1 MKLKTPLFIGL
12 GHRKRTGK
20 DTFASMLAG
29 ELGINLGL
37 RVGIKSFAR
46 PLKVQAAAI
55 YGWAGLQS
63 PEVYEQKA
71 TEYLREVTLPAI
83 GKTPREVWIEFGMK
97 MREIYPD
104 TWLDIL
110 LKNEDNIDYDVI
122 IIPDTRFPNE
132 CQGILDHNG
141 LLYRVVNDR
150 IAFSDDRADNAL
162 VGFEDY
168 WTGDINNN
176 GTLGDLADQAKNV
189 AAQIWESH

>member
-1 MKLKTPLFIGL
+1 MKKPLFIGL

-20 DTFASMLAG
+20 DTFASMLSG
-29 ELGINLGL
+29 ELMYNKGL
-37 RVGIKSFAR
+37 RVAIRSFAR
-46 PLKVQAAAI
+46 PLKVQAAQI
-55 YGWAGLQS
+55 YGWAGLEV

-83 GKTPREVWIEFGMK
+83 GKTPREIWIEFGMK

-110 LKNEDNIDYDVI
+110 LKDENNIDYDVI

-132 CQGILDHNG
+132 CTGILDHNG
-141 LLYRVVNDR
+141 LLYRILNDR
-150 IAFSDDRADNAL
+150 VEVSDDRADNAL
-162 VGFEDY
+162 VGHEAV

-176 GTLGDLADQAKNV
+176 STLRGLADQARNLADEIHGV
-189 AAQIWESH
+189 L

>member
-1 MKLKTPLFIGL
+1 MKTPLFIGL

-29 ELGINLGL
+29 ELRINRGM
-37 RVGIKSFAR
+37 RVAVKSFAR

-55 YGWAGLQS
+55 YGWAGLAG
-63 PEVYEQKA
+63 PEVYEAKA

-83 GKTPREVWIEFGMK
+83 GKTPREIWIEFGMK

-110 LKNEDNIDYDVI
+110 LKDENNIDYDVI
-122 IIPDTRFPNE
+122 IIPDTRFFNE
-132 CQGILDHNG
+132 CEGILFQNG

-150 IAFSDDRADNAL
+150 IEHSDDRADNAL
-162 VGFEDY
+162 VGFEDV

-176 GTLGDLADQAKNV
+176 GTLKDLADQAQNL
-189 AAQIWESH
+189 AAEIWSTH